1 MGKKESIDVLVQGGK
16 ATPAPPLGPSL
27 SPLKVNVGQV
37 VAQINEKTK
46 GFAGMEVPVKIVVD
60 TETKEYTIT
69 VGTPPTTSMIRKE
82 MKRDK
87 LRHKKEEATIEGGDI
102 GFSKILQIAKAKEDV
117 LMSHTMKGKV
127 KQILGTCLSGGVTVD
142 GKDPRAVQKEVDE
155 GKHKVE

>member
-37 VAQINEKTK
+37 VAQINEKT
-46 GFAGMEVPVKIVVD
+46 
-60 TETKEYTIT
+60 
-69 VGTPPTTSMIRKE
+69 KE

>member
-46 GFAGMEVPVKIVVD
+46 SFAGMEVPVKIIVD
-60 TETKEYTIT
+60 IETKEYTIT

-82 MKRDK
+82 MKKDK
-87 LRHKKEEATIEGGDI
+87 LRHKKEETTIEGGDI
-102 GFSKILQIAKAKEDV
+102 AFSKILQIAKAKEDV

-142 GKDPRAVQKEVDE
+142 GKDPRDLQKEIDE